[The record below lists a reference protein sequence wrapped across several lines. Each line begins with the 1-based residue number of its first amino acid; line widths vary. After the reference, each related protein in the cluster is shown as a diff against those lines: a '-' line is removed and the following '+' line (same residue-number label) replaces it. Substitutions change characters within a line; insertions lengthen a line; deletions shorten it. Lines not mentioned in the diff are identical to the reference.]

1 MLNVSS
7 SFCCFSLNLKVPAE
21 TGSWINSD
29 WCFITGAG
37 LQNRGIRIL
46 VCVVYS
52 GENERKQQIAA
63 AVCHSWIS
71 LADLPIIH
79 RDVIPSHAYSGASP
93 RRSARPQQQQREQP
107 MNPDIH
113 HRCQHDGVCHSET
126 WRGALIPTASCYY
139 SLLKQTF
146 KHGAA
151 AAKVTDNVASPGNL
165 NLWP

>member
-1 MLNVSS
+1 MLNDSS

-46 VCVVYS
+46 VCDCS

-71 LADLPIIH
+71 LADWPIIH
-79 RDVIPSHAYSGASP
+79 RNVIPSHARSGASP
-93 RRSARPQQQQREQP
+93 RRIATLQRQAAAPGCSARLQRQ
-107 MNPDIH
+107 
-113 HRCQHDGVCHSET
+113 
-126 WRGALIPTASCYY
+126 
-139 SLLKQTF
+139 
-146 KHGAA
+146 AA
-151 AAKVTDNVASPGNL
+151 AAAVWTADESWHTSPLSTWRRLPQRDLERSLNAHSFLLLQPLKTDI
-165 NLWP
+165 